1 MIFYNGFNLLLD
13 IIFVIV
19 AFAIGKAVAKRK
31 LTADYYDG
39 YIDGYRQA
47 DKDHIPF

>member
-39 YIDGYRQA
+39 YIEGYREA
-47 DKDHIPF
+47 DQKNIPF

>member
-13 IIFVIV
+13 IIFVAI
-19 AFAIGKAVAKRK
+19 AFSIGKAFANRK

-39 YIDGYRQA
+39 YVDGYRQA
-47 DKDHIPF
+47 ESDSIPF